1 MVITTSGMCP
11 LAKRRARRWVREEPD
26 SLALFTRNRRK
37 KSRKLI
43 FLGLSAPDQQTTTIT
58 SKSFATKW
66 KIGQPKNGDQFPHFC
81 SFHVSRFRSFVV
93 DLPRRSR
100 DDRGYETQ
108 RDLFSPMEWSSSLS
122 WKIHRIERMTKGPRK
137 RWCWSGAAR
146 GALQECVIKCLRRD
160 YTKKWKA
167 NTRGCENDR
176 WLSRPGPRERGGRD
190 CEDWRYSG
198 PGTRWVGNVWIGT
211 KCWFCLNY
219 LSKIHF
225 FCSSNST

>member
-11 LAKRRARRWVREEPD
+11 LAKRRARRWVREEPG
-26 SLALFTRNRRK
+26 SLALFTRNRPK

-58 SKSFATKW
+58 ISKSFATKW

-108 RDLFSPMEWSSSLS
+108 RDLFSPMEWSSAS
-122 WKIHRIERMTKGPRK
+122 WKIHRAERMTKGPRK
-137 RWCWSGAAR
+137 RWFGAGQRAEHCKSVWLNAYAR
-146 GALQECVIKCLRRD
+146 LYEEVKSQHKRLWKWPLAFKTWPERKGRERLRRLEILRARYTVGWKCLD
-160 YTKKWKA
+160 
-167 NTRGCENDR
+167 
-176 WLSRPGPRERGGRD
+176 PGKML
-190 CEDWRYSG
+190 
-198 PGTRWVGNVWIGT
+198 VLFKLFIN
-211 KCWFCLNY
+211 NM
-219 LSKIHF
+219 F
-225 FCSSNST
+225 FCSPNNL